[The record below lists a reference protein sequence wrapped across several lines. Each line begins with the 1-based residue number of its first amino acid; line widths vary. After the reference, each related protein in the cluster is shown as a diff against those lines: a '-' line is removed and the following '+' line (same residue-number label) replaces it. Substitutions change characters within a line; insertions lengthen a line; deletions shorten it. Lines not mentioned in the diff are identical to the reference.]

1 MNIYIVNASRVGSV
15 NERLVKA
22 ELILAA
28 KESNITL
35 VDKADL
41 ADVTI
46 LIGKGNSSDNS
57 IIGKKVYRIA
67 DLDAFFAEPKKVLLD
82 AKTQAVT
89 YRQASDIASN
99 ISNNTA
105 KRIIL

>member
-46 LIGKGNSSDNS
+46 LIGKGNSSELAAMP
-57 IIGKKVYRIA
+57 IA
-67 DLDAFFAEPKKVLLD
+67 
-82 AKTQAVT
+82 
-89 YRQASDIASN
+89 I
-99 ISNNTA
+99 
-105 KRIIL
+105 